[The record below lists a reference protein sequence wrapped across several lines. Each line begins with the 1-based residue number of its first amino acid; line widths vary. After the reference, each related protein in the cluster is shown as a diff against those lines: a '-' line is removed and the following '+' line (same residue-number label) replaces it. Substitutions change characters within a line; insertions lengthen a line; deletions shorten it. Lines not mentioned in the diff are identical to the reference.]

1 MRGLAALVALGA
13 ALLVAPA
20 AKAEATN
27 CGTFSRPSVVLR
39 VYAIRGVSCA
49 TALRVAKRDA
59 AGGAPA
65 PWRCA
70 VSSGAERY
78 HGRPVYSKCGYGGG
92 GSLLKR
98 HHAFVVVQRNSAA
111 TG

>member
-27 CGTFSRPSVVLR
+27 CGKFARPSAVLQ
-39 VYAIRGVSCA
+39 VYAIRGVSCR
-49 TALRVAKRDA
+49 TAVRVAKLDA
-59 AGGAPA
+59 AGRAPA
-65 PWRCA
+65 PWACA
-70 VSSGAERY
+70 TSFGGERY
-78 HGRPVYSKCGYGGG
+78 RGRPVRSKCGHGGG
-92 GSLLKR
+92 GSILKR
-98 HHAFVVVQRNSAA
+98 RHAFVVVQRNSAA